1 MPYNDIILEKADM
14 LATITLNKPD
24 KNNAFDEPMMS
35 EIDDAIN
42 DVAQD
47 KEIRVV
53 VITGAGKAFCAGGD
67 VSYLQTL
74 MENRSHIARTVIG
87 DVVRR
92 SGTMPTVV
100 LKIRQMMKPVI
111 AAVNG
116 IAAGGGMGL
125 ALACD
130 MRIVSDKARFSTVF
144 IKRGVIPDCAA
155 TYNLPRLIGMA
166 KACELVLMGNVI
178 SAQEAERIGLVNKVV
193 PHDELMKATREFA
206 GEIAN
211 NPPIAV
217 GLAKASLYKGLLEP
231 DMGSQMD
238 YEAYIQ
244 NALMATE
251 DFAEGIQS
259 FFEKREPVFK
269 GK

>member
-1 MPYNDIILEKADM
+1 
-14 LATITLNKPD
+14 
-24 KNNAFDEPMMS
+24 
-35 EIDDAIN
+35 
-42 DVAQD
+42 
-47 KEIRVV
+47 
-53 VITGAGKAFCAGGD
+53 
-67 VSYLQTL
+67 

-92 SGTMPTVV
+92 IGTMPTVV
-100 LKIRQMMKPVI
+100 LKIRHMMKPVI

-116 IAAGGGMGL
+116 VAAGGGMGL
-125 ALACD
+125 AAACD
-130 MRIVSDKARFSTVF
+130 MRIASDKARFSTVF

-155 TYNLPRLIGMA
+155 TFTLPRLVGMA
-166 KACELVLMGNVI
+166 RACELVLKGNVI
-178 SAQEAERIGLVNKVV
+178 DAAEAERIGLVNKVV
-193 PHDELMKATREFA
+193 PHDELMSATREFA
-206 GEIAN
+206 NEIAQ

-217 GLAKASLYKGLLEP
+217 GLAKAALYRGMSET
-231 DMGSQMD
+231 DIGGQED

-251 DFAEGIQS
+251 DFQEGIAA

>member
-1 MPYNDIILEKADM
+1 LEKGDWIG
-14 LATITLNKPD
+14 TITLNKPD
-24 KNNAFDEPMMS
+24 KNNAFDEPMMA

-42 DVAQD
+42 DLAQD
-47 KEIRVV
+47 RDIRVV
-53 VITGAGKAFCAGGD
+53 IITGAGKAFCAGGD

-74 MENRSHIARTVIG
+74 MENRAHIARTVIG

-111 AAVNG
+111 AAING
-116 IAAGGGMGL
+116 MAAGGGTGL

-130 MRIVSDKARFSTVF
+130 MRIMSEKARFSTVF

-166 KACELVLMGNVI
+166 RACELVLRGNIVD
-178 SAQEAERIGLVNKVV
+178 AQEAERIGLVNKVV
-193 PHDELMKATREFA
+193 PHDEVMKAARELA
-206 GEIAN
+206 GEIAQ

-217 GLAKASLYKGLLEP
+217 GLAKAALYKGMVEP

-251 DFAEGIQS
+251 DFAEGIAS